1 MDYSEPNLLDCTPS
15 ALLVNFKCLNFIQAP
30 KKMGCFGLNIE
41 KFIDY
46 AIGSCL
52 DENSTSQPKDLGR
65 K

>member
-1 MDYSEPNLLDCTPS
+1 MDYSETNLYLTACP
-15 ALLVNFKCLNFIQAP
+15 LLVNFKCLNFIQAP
-30 KKMGCFGLNIE
+30 KKIGCFGLNIE

-46 AIGSCL
+46 IIVSCL